1 MITLELAHTIA
12 KFYLVAYVICFVL
25 SYTNVKENK
34 SNLIIISVALAS
46 FIFNQYLKEEG
57 DFYTFYLLAA
67 TAAMNVILTTI
78 ALHTFFTVKHSRS
91 TLWIYLI
98 YFLIAISYMIIHR
111 VRVVIYESDEPI
123 LWFINAHSA
132 FTLSLYILSICIFIY
147 GCNIKWKVR
156 FGRLS
161 S

>member
-12 KFYLVAYVICFVL
+12 KFYLVAYVFCFL
-25 SYTNVKENK
+25 FSYRNRRNNK
-34 SNLIIISVALAS
+34 SNFIVILVAIAS
-46 FIFNQYLKEEG
+46 FLFNQYLKEEG

-67 TAAMNVILTTI
+67 AAAMNVILTSVG
-78 ALHTFFTVKHSRS
+78 LHLFFTIKHSRS

-111 VRVVIYESDEPI
+111 VRVVVYESDEPI

-147 GCNIKWKVR
+147 GCNIKWKVQ